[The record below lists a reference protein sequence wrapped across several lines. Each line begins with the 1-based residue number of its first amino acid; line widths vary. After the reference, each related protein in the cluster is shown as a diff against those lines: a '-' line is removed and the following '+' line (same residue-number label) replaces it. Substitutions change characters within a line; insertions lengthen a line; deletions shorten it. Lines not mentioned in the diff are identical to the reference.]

1 MLARGNYC
9 VCNNC
14 HLNARAPRALRA
26 LLMDQDSSG
35 GLVFDGQRP
44 GEEIIIVKRQ
54 HPWVLAR
61 VGLFVSLIISIIIV
75 SVFLFKA
82 SPLTSWI
89 IFGGG
94 LVTLGWGSYVW
105 YSWWNTIVILT
116 NERILLIDQRGALS
130 RTVSEVPVAKI
141 QDVSFKTKGLF
152 QTLLNYGA
160 VAVKTASSED
170 VMRIP
175 NVSNPYHLHQEI
187 MKVAQKTWAPP
198 HQT

>member
-1 MLARGNYC
+1 M
-9 VCNNC
+9 
-14 HLNARAPRALRA
+14 
-26 LLMDQDSSG
+26 
-35 GLVFDGQRP
+35 
-44 GEEIIIVKRQ
+44 
-54 HPWVLAR
+54 
-61 VGLFVSLIISIIIV
+61 
-75 SVFLFKA
+75 
-82 SPLTSWI
+82 
-89 IFGGG
+89 
-94 LVTLGWGSYVW
+94 W

-175 NVSNPYHLHQEI
+175 NVGNPYQLHQEI
-187 MKVAQKTWAPP
+187 MKVAQKTWATP

>member
-1 MLARGNYC
+1 
-9 VCNNC
+9 
-14 HLNARAPRALRA
+14 
-26 LLMDQDSSG
+26 MDQDSRG
-35 GLVFDGQRP
+35 GLVFDGQRA
-44 GEEIIIVKRQ
+44 GEQIIIVKRQ

-75 SVFLFKA
+75 SVYLFKA

-94 LVTLGWGSYVW
+94 LATLGWGSYVW
-105 YSWWNTIVILT
+105 YGWWNTIVILT
-116 NERILLIDQRGALS
+116 NERILLIDQRGLLS
-130 RTVSEVPVAKI
+130 RTVSEVPVPKI
-141 QDVSFKTKGLF
+141 QDVSFTTKGLF

-187 MKVAQKTWAPP
+187 MKVAQKTWSTP

>member
-1 MLARGNYC
+1 
-9 VCNNC
+9 
-14 HLNARAPRALRA
+14 
-26 LLMDQDSSG
+26 MDQDSSG
-35 GLVFDGQRP
+35 GLVFDGQRA
-44 GEEIIIVKRQ
+44 GEQIIIVKRQ

-61 VGLFVSLIISIIIV
+61 VGLFVSLIISMIIV

-94 LVTLGWGSYVW
+94 FVTAGWGSYVW
-105 YSWWNTIVILT
+105 YGWWNTIVILT
-116 NERILLIDQRGALS
+116 NERILLIDQRGLLS

-187 MKVAQKTWAPP
+187 MKVAQKTWSSP